1 MSETNMSKK
10 MNYLKSRSYLWL
22 SVSFLSCM
30 AIARAEETISQA
42 DPSTVVFL
50 EGEQIAPSVI
60 EEVHPVVEE
69 HVAPVEV
76 HPVVEEH
83 VAPVEVH
90 PVVEEHVAPVEV
102 HPVVGEHVAPV
113 EVHPVV
119 EEHVTP
125 VEVHP
130 VVEEHV
136 TPPVEEIHDLLA
148 KAPIIHS
155 DDRPPFAHGD
165 IHEHVFNHV
174 VGLAENHI
182 QNQDIKIEEKDETM
196 DQLVLENER
205 LEERIDKELGAIK
218 KQNNEIIEKLGCIE
232 KNFLSNTSSHVVV
245 APAAA

>member
-83 VAPVEVH
+83 VA
-90 PVVEEHVAPVEV
+90 
-102 HPVVGEHVAPV
+102 
-113 EVHPVV
+113 
-119 EEHVTP
+119 P